1 MTLDNSSRNTVDV
14 PTSLNAAH
22 EGPFRALVESVRDY
36 AMFTLDCEGNVSSW
50 NADAER
56 FKGYQAHEIVGRH
69 FSCFYPAEDVQASKP
84 QHELSMAERNGQY
97 ADEGW
102 RVRKDGVQFWASVI
116 ITALRDAQGNLIG
129 FGKITR
135 VRSERVHATE
145 QFRLAIEAA
154 PTGMIM
160 VDRQGRIVLVN
171 VQTERLFG
179 YSRNELIGQP
189 VEMLVPERFR
199 ARHPTFRIGFFHAP
213 HARPMGAG
221 RDLYGLRKD
230 GTEAPIE
237 IGLNPVSTP
246 DGDFVLSSIVDI
258 TERVRATEQFRLA
271 IEAAPT
277 GMIMVDRQG
286 YIVMVNVQTEKLF
299 GYDREELVG
308 KPVEMLVP
316 QRFRERHPGFRS
328 GFFNSPHTRPMG
340 AGRDL
345 FGLRKDLTEVPIEIG
360 LNPLQTSDGDFVLSS
375 IVDITERK
383 RAERERE
390 VLLQEIHHRVKN
402 NLQVISSL
410 INMQLRQM
418 RQIREPN
425 NKEALEECQARVQ
438 AIALI
443 HEMLYRSKDY
453 LSVPFSEYVRRLA
466 GGVFNAA
473 GVGQN
478 AISLELELEN
488 IALHVDKAIPCGLI
502 LNELISNSLKHAFP
516 NNRQGVIRV
525 ALRTLSDGR
534 LCLEVKDNGIGI
546 PANLDVLKSKSLG
559 MQLVCDLAAQF
570 KAALEVIGQDGA
582 LFRLTFSAE

>member
-1 MTLDNSSRNTVDV
+1 MTLDNQSQNTVDV
-14 PTSLNAAH
+14 NGAH
-22 EGPFRALVESVRDY
+22 EGPLRTLVGSVRDY
-36 AMFTLDCEGNVSSW
+36 AMFTLDCTGNVSSW
-50 NADAER
+50 NAGAER

-69 FSCFYPAEDVQASKP
+69 FSCFYPAEEVEANKP
-84 QHELSMAERNGQY
+84 QHELAIAERDGQY
-97 ADEGW
+97 TEEGW
-102 RVRKDGVQFWASVI
+102 RVRKDGVKYWASVVI
-116 ITALRDAQGNLIG
+116 SALRDTQGNLLG

-135 VRSERVHATE
+135 DMTERMHATE

-160 VDRQGRIVLVN
+160 VNRQGRIVLVN

-179 YSRNELIGQP
+179 YDRDELIGQP

-199 ARHPTFRIGFFHAP
+199 ARHPSFRAGFFHAP

-221 RDLYGLRKD
+221 RDLFGLRKD

-286 YIVMVNVQTEKLF
+286 CIVMVNVQTEKLF

-308 KPVEMLVP
+308 QPVEMLVP

-328 GFFNSPHTRPMG
+328 GFFNAPHTRPMG

-383 RAERERE
+383 RSERERE

-418 RQIREPN
+418 RQTRAPN
-425 NKEALEECQARVQ
+425 NQEALEECQARVQ

-443 HEMLYRSKDY
+443 HEMLYQSKDY
-453 LSVPFSEYVRRLA
+453 LRVPFSEYVRRLA

-478 AISLELELEN
+478 AISLELDVEN
-488 IALHVDKAIPCGLI
+488 VALHVDKAIPCGLI

-516 NNRQGVIRV
+516 HNRQGAIHV
-525 ALRTLSDGR
+525 ALRRVGDGR
-534 LCLEVKDNGIGI
+534 LCLEVKDNGVGI
-546 PANLDVLKSKSLG
+546 PAGLDVLKSKSLG

-570 KAALEVIGQDGA
+570 KAALEVSGQDGA
-582 LFRLTFSAE
+582 LFKLTFSPE